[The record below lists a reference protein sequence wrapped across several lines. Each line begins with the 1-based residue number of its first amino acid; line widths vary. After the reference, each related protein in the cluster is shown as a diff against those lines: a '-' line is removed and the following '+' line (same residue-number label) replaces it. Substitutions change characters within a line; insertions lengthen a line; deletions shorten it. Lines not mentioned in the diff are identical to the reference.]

1 MISKIYEQLIQF
13 NNLKKSNNPK
23 KKKKMDRRPKQTF
36 PQKRLPDGQRTHTKK
51 FIIAIVKLELPYDP
65 AIPFLSIYPHKIL
78 IQKDVSTPMFTAAL
92 FTIVKTKKQ
101 PKYPAMNEWIKKMCY
116 ISTVKH
122 YSTIKKK

>member
-1 MISKIYEQLIQF
+1 M
-13 NNLKKSNNPK
+13 
-23 KKKKMDRRPKQTF
+23 
-36 PQKRLPDGQRTHTKK
+36 
-51 FIIAIVKLELPYDP
+51 ELPYYP
-65 AIPFLSIYPHKIL
+65 AILFQGIYLEKSIV
-78 IQKDVSTPMFTAAL
+78 QNDRRTPMFTAAL